1 MLELTDLAEL
11 AFRDEGRFQD
21 VTEEERIT
29 GKHIPYC
36 ACVWQRSDNRKNES
50 FSVVIAMQI
59 SLLPPN
65 PVVKGDKNSCDIGT

>member
-29 GKHIPYC
+29 GKC
-36 ACVWQRSDNRKNES
+36 
-50 FSVVIAMQI
+50 
-59 SLLPPN
+59 
-65 PVVKGDKNSCDIGT
+65 PVVRMRVWPKIR

>member
-36 ACVWQRSDNRKNES
+36 ACVCGQRSDNRKNES
-50 FSVVIAMQI
+50 FSLV
-59 SLLPPN
+59 
-65 PVVKGDKNSCDIGT
+65 NSYFFTPTESHC

>member
-36 ACVWQRSDNRKNES
+36 ACVCGQRSDNRMNDS
-50 FSVVIAMQI
+50 LSVVIAQFFT
-59 SLLPPN
+59 PTEP
-65 PVVKGDKNSCDIGT
+65 GC

>member
-21 VTEEERIT
+21 VTEEERVT

-36 ACVWQRSDNRKNES
+36 ACVWPKIR
-50 FSVVIAMQI
+50 
-59 SLLPPN
+59 
-65 PVVKGDKNSCDIGT
+65 